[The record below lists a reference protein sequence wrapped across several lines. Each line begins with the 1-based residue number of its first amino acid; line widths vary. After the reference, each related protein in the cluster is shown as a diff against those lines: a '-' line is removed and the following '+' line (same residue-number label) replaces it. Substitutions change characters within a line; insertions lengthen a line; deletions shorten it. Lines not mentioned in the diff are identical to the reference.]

1 MEENIYK
8 AMYYRLF
15 NRTSDIMNITDDERV
30 INGIMQAHLETE
42 EMFMSFTEEQPK
54 LIDISPYLKEKT

>member
-54 LIDISPYLKEKT
+54 LIDISPYLQEKT

>member
-1 MEENIYK
+1 
-8 AMYYRLF
+8 
-15 NRTSDIMNITDDERV
+15 MNITDDERV

-54 LIDISPYLKEKT
+54 LIDISPYLQEKT